1 MVLNKKRKRKKR
13 ESKDLAANDQ
23 LEFNS
28 SKERERV
35 TKLLILELTFGIFI
49 LELTFGISKCQC
61 ECSKW
66 PQNRQYFLVSNMCSY
81 GYLEL

>member
-35 TKLLILELTFGIFI
+35 TKLLILE
-49 LELTFGISKCQC
+49 
-61 ECSKW
+61 
-66 PQNRQYFLVSNMCSY
+66 
-81 GYLEL
+81 